1 VKIGSGV
8 VFVYTMADYCN
19 NVIDEFLEVMGNS
32 TEDLEH

>member
-19 NVIDEFLEVMGNS
+19 YVIDEFL
-32 TEDLEH
+32 